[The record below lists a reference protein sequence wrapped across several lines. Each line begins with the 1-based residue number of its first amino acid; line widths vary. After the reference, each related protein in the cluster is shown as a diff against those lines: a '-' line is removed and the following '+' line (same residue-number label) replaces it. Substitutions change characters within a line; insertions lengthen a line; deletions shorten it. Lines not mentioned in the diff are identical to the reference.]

1 MGSRIIFIVIISL
14 VCISIAGTAIFINR
28 FTKEEFQ
35 EIPSIPPPLPEL
47 PEKTVQS
54 VFYYPPEIYRDP
66 FKVPIRIKPLEEV
79 VKAEVPKQETSQ
91 EISAPG
97 EEVSPAVI
105 PVQKAQP
112 VAESKPETV
121 QTEGKVPV
129 VTKTEEEKIQQK
141 ISLPKV
147 IVTGIIYDD
156 EPFAILE
163 FEGKSG
169 IFEKGDKLSGDL
181 SVKKIYADSVDI
193 AWKGRVYNI
202 KLGGK
207 YEN

>member
-14 VCISIAGTAIFINR
+14 VCISLAGTVIFINR

-35 EIPSIPPPLPEL
+35 EIPSIPPPVPEL

-66 FKVPIRIKPLEEV
+66 FKVPIRIKPLEEM
-79 VKAEVPKQETSQ
+79 VKTEVPQQETSQ
-91 EISAPG
+91 KVSAP
-97 EEVSPAVI
+97 EEESSPAVT
-105 PVQKAQP
+105 PVQKVQP
-112 VAESKPETV
+112 VVKSKPETV

-129 VTKTEEEKIQQK
+129 VTRTEGEKIQQK

-163 FEGKSG
+163 FEGRSG

-202 KLGGK
+202 KLRGK

>member
-1 MGSRIIFIVIISL
+1 
-14 VCISIAGTAIFINR
+14 
-28 FTKEEFQ
+28 
-35 EIPSIPPPLPEL
+35 
-47 PEKTVQS
+47 
-54 VFYYPPEIYRDP
+54 
-66 FKVPIRIKPLEEV
+66 
-79 VKAEVPKQETSQ
+79 
-91 EISAPG
+91 
-97 EEVSPAVI
+97 
-105 PVQKAQP
+105 
-112 VAESKPETV
+112 V

-129 VTKTEEEKIQQK
+129 VTRTEGEKIQQK

-163 FEGKSG
+163 FEGRSG

-193 AWKGRVYNI
+193 DWKGRVYNI

>member
-1 MGSRIIFIVIISL
+1 
-14 VCISIAGTAIFINR
+14 
-28 FTKEEFQ
+28 
-35 EIPSIPPPLPEL
+35 
-47 PEKTVQS
+47 
-54 VFYYPPEIYRDP
+54 
-66 FKVPIRIKPLEEV
+66 RIKPLEEM
-79 VKAEVPKQETSQ
+79 VKTEVPQQETSQ

-129 VTKTEEEKIQQK
+129 VTRTEEEKIQQK

-193 AWKGRVYNI
+193 DWKGRVYNI